1 MSDCG
6 EAVFDWNIWAAR
18 YPELVN
24 AATNPVSEFMA
35 AGDWQEAGLYLAN
48 CCMSMVWPVAKRALI
63 LGMITA
69 HIAALKMRAAN
80 SGDPTGGIVG
90 RISTASEGSVSVS
103 AELALLPGSAAWWAQ
118 TAYGLSAWQAL
129 APYRTA
135 AYIAAPQIPL
145 AAQSL
150 PYGFGIF
157 GGGQFFPGRRP
168 F

>member
-6 EAVFDWNIWAAR
+6 EAQFCWPIWAAR
-18 YPELVN
+18 YPELVT

-48 CCMSMVWPVAKRALI
+48 CCTSLVWPLTKRAII
-63 LGMITA
+63 LGMIAA
-69 HIAALKMRAAN
+69 HIAALRMRAAN
-80 SGDPTGGIVG
+80 SGDPTGGVVG

-103 AELALLPGSAAWWAQ
+103 TELALLPGSAAWWA
-118 TAYGLSAWQAL
+118 TTNYGLSAWQAL

-135 AYIAAPQIPL
+135 MYIAGPQIPL
-145 AAQSL
+145 AQQSV
-150 PYGFGIF
+150 PFGAGVF
-157 GGGQFFPGRRP
+157 GGTQLFPFGRP